1 MRYETERY
9 ALRKGQDMRRILVT
23 GGSRGIG
30 AEIVRRFAQ
39 GGDAVAFLYRSRR
52 EDAERV
58 VGETGA
64 AAIAADVSDPDA
76 VRRAV
81 AAARE
86 ALGGGIDVLVCNA
99 GISRFTLSRDVSDC
113 EWRQML
119 DTDLSGAFYLARD
132 VQEDMIRKGKGR
144 IINIGSMWGKV
155 GASMEVAYSA
165 AKAGVR
171 GLTMALA
178 KELGPSGITVNC
190 VEPGV
195 IATEMNAA
203 LTKEALEELTAETPL
218 CRLGTPADVAN
229 AVYFLASEE
238 AGFITGQ
245 CLGVDGGFA
254 V

>member
-1 MRYETERY
+1 
-9 ALRKGQDMRRILVT
+9 MRRVLIT

-30 AEIVRRFAQ
+30 AELVRVFAA
-39 GGDAVAFLYRSRR
+39 GGDAVAFLYRSRSR
-52 EDAERV
+52 EAAEV
-58 VGETGA
+58 AEETGA
-64 AAIAADVSDPDA
+64 VAIAADVSDPA
-76 VRRAV
+76 EVRRAV
-81 AAARE
+81 AAAKE

-99 GISRFTLSRDVSDC
+99 GISRITLSRDMGDE
-113 EWRQML
+113 EWRKML
-119 DTDLSGAFYLARD
+119 DTDLSGVFYAARE
-132 VQEDMIRKGKGR
+132 VQGDMIRNGYGR
-144 IINIGSMWGKV
+144 IVSIGSMWGKT

-195 IATEMNAA
+195 ISTEMNAELDGAA
-203 LTKEALEELTAETPL
+203 LSALAEETPL
-218 CRLGTPADVAN
+218 CRLGTPADVAF
-229 AVYFLASEE
+229 AVHFLASDQ
-238 AGFITGQ
+238 AAFITGQ